1 MSNSAELITLEIEHR
16 PPQDED
22 RPRMTSTVLTE
33 NLARELNQ
41 EILNKMKGKLRL
53 SNISSTSPLFQLQV
67 VHHDG
72 KIEKIDPKADSPL
85 LSPGFTNSMRN
96 CPTGSPIHVR
106 LIAEI
111 DIGRFPRIIRM
122 GIHVV
127 GKVVG
132 KKPKVA
138 KFEMKLERLKLES
151 SSFLVT

>member
-1 MSNSAELITLEIEHR
+1 MSLQTNGT
-16 PPQDED
+16 
-22 RPRMTSTVLTE
+22 LTE

-111 DIGRFPRIIRM
+111 DIGRCYSL
-122 GIHVV
+122 G
-127 GKVVG
+127 
-132 KKPKVA
+132 
-138 KFEMKLERLKLES
+138 S
-151 SSFLVT
+151 SPFREGYV

>member
-1 MSNSAELITLEIEHR
+1 
-16 PPQDED
+16 
-22 RPRMTSTVLTE
+22 
-33 NLARELNQ
+33 
-41 EILNKMKGKLRL
+41 MKGKLRL

-111 DIGRFPRIIRM
+111 DIGTWITRIFVNW
-122 GIHVV
+122 G
-127 GKVVG
+127 
-132 KKPKVA
+132 A
-138 KFEMKLERLKLES
+138 W
-151 SSFLVT
+151 

>member
-1 MSNSAELITLEIEHR
+1 MKNRTSTR
-16 PPQDED
+16 PPQDRRPRD
-22 RPRMTSTVLTE
+22 RPRMSLQTNGTLTE

-111 DIGRFPRIIRM
+111 DIGRYSSLGISPSRM
-122 GIHVV
+122 
-127 GKVVG
+127 
-132 KKPKVA
+132 
-138 KFEMKLERLKLES
+138 RL
-151 SSFLVT
+151 

>member
-1 MSNSAELITLEIEHR
+1 MSRSNSAELITLEIEHR

-22 RPRMTSTVLTE
+22 RPRMNRPRLLTE

-111 DIGRFPRIIRM
+111 DIS
-122 GIHVV
+122 
-127 GKVVG
+127 
-132 KKPKVA
+132 
-138 KFEMKLERLKLES
+138 KFDSLGLLEWG
-151 SSFLVT
+151 FM

>member
-1 MSNSAELITLEIEHR
+1 M
-16 PPQDED
+16 
-22 RPRMTSTVLTE
+22 LTE

-111 DIGRFPRIIRM
+111 DIGRCNNSL
-122 GIHVV
+122 GLLEW
-127 GKVVG
+127 GY
-132 KKPKVA
+132 
-138 KFEMKLERLKLES
+138 MKLERAVGKNQKL
-151 SSFLVT
+151 